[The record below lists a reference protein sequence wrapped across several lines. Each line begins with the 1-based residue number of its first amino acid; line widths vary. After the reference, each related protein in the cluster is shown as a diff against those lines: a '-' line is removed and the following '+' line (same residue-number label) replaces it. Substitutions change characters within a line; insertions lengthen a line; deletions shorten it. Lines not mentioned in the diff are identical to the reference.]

1 MIKKKLLILLTTLVF
16 LSSCNSFKSA
26 ITGEK
31 KKPGSE
37 FMVIKKEPLT
47 LPPDFGD
54 LPEPEEEEISK
65 EEKETVEVKKILKG
79 IANNTEISTGTSEGL
94 EDSILKKIK
103 KN

>member
-1 MIKKKLLILLTTLVF
+1 MIKKKLLILLITLAF
-16 LSSCNSFKSA
+16 LTSCNSFKRA

-47 LPPDFGD
+47 LPPDFTD
-54 LPEPEEEEISK
+54 LPEPEEEDIS
-65 EEKETVEVKKILKG
+65 EEEETVEVKKILKG

>member
-1 MIKKKLLILLTTLVF
+1 MIKKKLLILLITLVF
-16 LSSCNSFKSA
+16 LTSCDSFKRA

-47 LPPDFGD
+47 LPPDFRD
-54 LPEPEEEEISK
+54 LPEPEEEDVS
-65 EEKETVEVKKILKG
+65 EEEETVEVKKILKG
-79 IANNTEISTGTSEGL
+79 ITNNTEISTGASEGL

>member
-1 MIKKKLLILLTTLVF
+1 
-16 LSSCNSFKSA
+16 
-26 ITGEK
+26 
-31 KKPGSE
+31 
-37 FMVIKKEPLT
+37 MVIKKEPLT

-79 IANNTEISTGTSEGL
+79 ITNNTEISTGASEGL

>member
-16 LSSCNSFKSA
+16 LTSCNSFKSA

-47 LPPDFGD
+47 LPPDFTD
-54 LPEPEEEEISK
+54 LPEPEEEDIL
-65 EEKETVEVKKILKG
+65 EEETVEVKKILKG

>member
-1 MIKKKLLILLTTLVF
+1 MIKKKLLILLITLVF
-16 LSSCNSFKSA
+16 LTSCNSFKSA

-47 LPPDFGD
+47 LPPDFTD
-54 LPEPEEEEISK
+54 LPEPEEKDISEE
-65 EEKETVEVKKILKG
+65 ETVEVKKILKG
-79 IANNTEISTGTSEGL
+79 IANNTEISSGTSEGL

>member
-1 MIKKKLLILLTTLVF
+1 MIKKKLLILLITLVF
-16 LSSCNSFKSA
+16 LTSCDSFKRA

-47 LPPDFGD
+47 LPPDFTD
-54 LPEPEEEEISK
+54 LPEPEEEDIS
-65 EEKETVEVKKILKG
+65 EEEETVEVKKILKG
-79 IANNTEISTGTSEGL
+79 ITNNTEISTGASEGL